1 MDNVMHV
8 SFTASLDIA
17 RAQHTLGR
25 LTAYSPWRAADREL
39 GALDREIATRA
50 LVRAAED
57 FEADGVAE
65 VAYAIEE
72 CRSAE
77 CAGLTLRRIVAT
89 GRAVRLAVAA

>member
-1 MDNVMHV
+1 MHV
-8 SFTASLDIA
+8 SFTASLDNA
-17 RAQHTLGR
+17 RAQFTLGR
-25 LTAYSPWRAADREL
+25 LAAHAPWRAADREL

-57 FEADGVAE
+57 YDADGVVE
-65 VAYAIEE
+65 IAYAVEE

-89 GRAVRLAVAA
+89 GRAVRLALAA